1 MNTEN
6 ETGSWTPVAILLI
19 LLLARFILKNQSIRR
34 TFQMQKLKLKRAF
47 GLRDE
52 ERYKMKAGDGSNQA
66 YKRQG

>member
-1 MNTEN
+1 
-6 ETGSWTPVAILLI
+6 L
-19 LLLARFILKNQSIRR
+19 
-34 TFQMQKLKLKRAF
+34 QMQKLKLKRFF

>member
-1 MNTEN
+1 
-6 ETGSWTPVAILLI
+6 
-19 LLLARFILKNQSIRR
+19 
-34 TFQMQKLKLKRAF
+34 MQKLKFKRAF

>member
-1 MNTEN
+1 MSTKN
-6 ETGSWTPVAILLI
+6 EGSWAPFAILI
-19 LLLARFILKNQSIRR
+19 IIWVARFILKNQSIKRAL
-34 TFQMQKLKLKRAF
+34 QMQKLKLKRFF

>member
-1 MNTEN
+1 MSNKN
-6 ETGSWTPVAILLI
+6 EGSWAPFAILI
-19 LLLARFILKNQSIRR
+19 TIWVARFILKNQSIKRA
-34 TFQMQKLKLKRAF
+34 FQMQKLKLKRVF